1 MLIKSLKLTELCFG
15 MDVYCFDQFDLKKER
30 PDMEIGHQ
38 RKNSFGGRTPTKYWD
53 DCSLY

>member
-15 MDVYCFDQFDLKKER
+15 MDVYCFDQFDFKKER
-30 PDMEIGHQ
+30 PEMEIGHQ
-38 RKNSFGGRTPTKYWD
+38 RKSSFGDRTPTKYWN